1 MSYQDP
7 DIQLELGNP
16 NPDSI
21 KLEEFT
27 FHHGHVEKV
36 INTDS
41 DISDY
46 NYLLSGLKTNISQI
60 IIVTLTFEG
69 NTSQSSLKTKIPCQ
83 PLLRGFSDSIAT
95 GDSVIYTN
103 IGGVNY
109 YLGPLNTTNNPN
121 YTPDSY
127 QQNIKNTI
135 SLETDDRKFDENGY
149 NANYIKTNVA
159 KHFKIKNT
167 NLDRPYG
174 VGLGEEGSDVDIESS
189 YSDLSLEGRHNNQI
203 AIGSRFINPYITIK
217 NNSSELNNGS
227 IIGLFSLGS
236 LSQNEINIENLS
248 VDKLI
253 EKERAENKEGY
264 IGEYIGV
271 GNDSTE
277 SEGIARQDRFNLNF
291 AEVGDDVNKQTEF
304 DQIIMFSDRITF
316 DAQNNDLT
324 MSALRNIN
332 VGSGQNISITTKK
345 HTLIQSENIYLGEKA
360 KNKAEPIVLGEQLRI
375 LLEQVLNILSN
386 AHALVQGV
394 PVPLVDASGTT
405 FLSEASGP
413 LVNSVQS
420 LEEIIQS
427 LQQRQQDDNEVY
439 QDGVTPFLSKHHFIE
454 TNRS

>member
-174 VGLGEEGSDVDIESS
+174 VGLGEEGSDVDIESA
-189 YSDLSLEGRHNNQI
+189 YSDLSLEGRHNNKI

-264 IGEYIGV
+264 IGDYIGV

-277 SEGIARQDRFNLNF
+277 AEGIARQDRFNLNF

-332 VGSGQNISITTKK
+332 VGSGQNISITSKK
-345 HTLIQSENIYLGEKA
+345 HTLIQSENIYLGKQS
-360 KNKAEPIVLGEQLRI
+360 KQKTEPIVLGEQLRI

-394 PVPLVDASGTT
+394 PLPLVDASGAR
-405 FLSEASGP
+405 LSEASGP

-420 LEEIIQS
+420 LAEIIQS